1 MLHIRDWSNDV
12 LASAEVGII
21 QIFLLAAK
29 LSSTEMSSFEDLASL
44 FYVNLRI
51 KLAVSRS
58 YFIFRIWILTDIEL
72 NIFLVSARI
81 GECWARSA
89 GTLR

>member
-1 MLHIRDWSNDV
+1 
-12 LASAEVGII
+12 
-21 QIFLLAAK
+21 
-29 LSSTEMSSFEDLASL
+29 MSSFEDLASL

-58 YFIFRIWILTDIEL
+58 YFIFRIWILTGIEL
-72 NIFLVSARI
+72 NIFWVSARI

-89 GTLR
+89 GTLRWRVEEAIFASSAASLI